1 MESKENQQETENLKK
16 TRELKKDRIQKLRRL
31 NKLKANDDLISEY
44 DSLIKTSEN
53 IIFNILESREI
64 PDPNKEQVILRS
76 HSRVRLIVKGLKQSI
91 LETDKQIDLL
101 NKSIENDNIRLK
113 SFTGKKTEHGGAIV

>member
-16 TRELKKDRIQKLRRL
+16 TIELKKDRIQKLRRL

>member
-16 TRELKKDRIQKLRRL
+16 TIELKKDRIQKLRRL

-101 NKSIENDNIRLK
+101 NKSIEDDNIRLK